1 MGHQG
6 NQSYKFLEKSL
17 YHCSYL
23 LKPKDFQQESY
34 LITFT
39 DHLVSIC
46 DVQGTSKET
55 HTNSFV
61 EICFSDFSDSTIVTI
76 HVF

>member
-55 HTNSFV
+55 RTNSFV

>member
-1 MGHQG
+1 MGHQE
-6 NQSYKFLEKSL
+6 NQNYKFLVESL

-23 LKPKDFQQESY
+23 LKPKDFQLESY
-34 LITFT
+34 LITFI

-55 HTNSFV
+55 RTNSFA